1 MVMVAFL
8 VVPIRFRPVRPR
20 AAILAA
26 WAAFP
31 VMVPILAAWVAFLV
45 MVPILVAWVAF
56 RGRPIRFRSA
66 ACPVAA
72 ILAAWVAFP
81 AMVPILAGSAAF
93 LVTAPNRF
101 LLAVSRVVPGASA
114 VRAARVTPEAAAPA
128 GRASERTSWATLP
141 AMARS
146 SVPTE

>member
-20 AAILAA
+20 VAILAA

-31 VMVPILAAWVAFLV
+31 VTVPILAAWA
-45 MVPILVAWVAF
+45 AF
-56 RGRPIRFRSA
+56 RARPIRFRSA

-81 AMVPILAGSAAF
+81 AMVPILAAWVAFPAMVPILAGSAAF
-93 LVTAPNRF
+93 LVTAPIRF
-101 LLAVSRVVPGASA
+101 LLGVSRVVPGASA

>member
-1 MVMVAFL
+1 V
-8 VVPIRFRPVRPR
+8 
-20 AAILAA
+20 AILAA

-31 VMVPILAAWVAFLV
+31 VT
-45 MVPILVAWVAF
+45 VPILVAWAAF
-56 RGRPIRFRSA
+56 RARPIRFRSA

-72 ILAAWVAFP
+72 ILAASVAFP
-81 AMVPILAGSAAF
+81 AMVPILAASAAF
-93 LVTAPNRF
+93 LVTAPIRF

-128 GRASERTSWATLP
+128 GRALERTSWATLP
-141 AMARS
+141 AMAQS